1 MSRDLSQDRVLQIF
15 QEGSYVR
22 KNDGAVVLHQF
33 TYLDYCSFIS
43 EAQWGYKSAIKMD
56 FIKRFQT
63 KHFRWGNWNKSV
75 EKILETIF
83 TK

>member
-1 MSRDLSQDRVLQIF
+1 MPQIKVPYSTVCRDLSQDRVLQIF

-43 EAQWGYKSAIKMD
+43 EAQWGYKSDIKWILLKD
-56 FIKRFQT
+56 L
-63 KHFRWGNWNKSV
+63 
-75 EKILETIF
+75 KINILDGTIEIIV
-83 TK
+83 